1 MRRIPIIA
9 LFLIQI
15 CSYSSLLAQEFSIGP
30 KVGISQ
36 GNITVNGTSFSSGNE
51 KMGYHAGLFARL
63 GGNHIFIQPEIL
75 YTNSGGEFISTQ
87 GNHTV
92 SYTAKFDKVDVPIM
106 AGFKI
111 AEFFRLQA
119 GPTIAF
125 ILDSDL
131 SSNASLPVK
140 PDYNKATIAYQA
152 GIGLDIAN
160 FILDLKYEGPLGKIA
175 KSYVGLPTDQ
185 RQNQIIFSL
194 GIRLF

>member
-1 MRRIPIIA
+1 MLKAEIHVSNLIFISFVIEPNHKYYETDTHNRLLPHPILL
-9 LFLIQI
+9 LFT
-15 CSYSSLLAQEFSIGP
+15 P
-30 KVGISQ
+30 
-36 GNITVNGTSFSSGNE
+36 TS
-51 KMGYHAGLFARL
+51 
-63 GGNHIFIQPEIL
+63 IQPEIL
-75 YTNSGGEFISTQ
+75 YTNSGGEFIRTQ

-185 RQNQIIFSL
+185 RQNQIILSL

>member
-1 MRRIPIIA
+1 
-9 LFLIQI
+9 
-15 CSYSSLLAQEFSIGP
+15 
-30 KVGISQ
+30 
-36 GNITVNGTSFSSGNE
+36 
-51 KMGYHAGLFARL
+51 
-63 GGNHIFIQPEIL
+63 
-75 YTNSGGEFISTQ
+75 
-87 GNHTV
+87 
-92 SYTAKFDKVDVPIM
+92 M

-185 RQNQIIFSL
+185 RQNQIILSL